1 MEEEVK
7 QKKSKKIGIIA
18 VIAVILLVLIAGT
31 IYYCVAYTG
40 TENLFKRIIGKTVN
54 SYQESIIGND
64 YNTLDTIL
72 GVNVEVSPKETNE
85 DTDKIVDLI
94 NSLKFELN
102 TQIDKE
108 QEKMNVKLNAS
119 KVNENDDLL
128 NAEVF
133 MDVKDEKAY
142 LYLKDFFDKYI
153 EVEETEGTFDS
164 LSEAFENMYSKDQKD
179 NVKKTSN
186 IIGNEVKGIVK
197 EEYCSSEKQEITIN
211 GKKVKATKNT
221 ITMTIDQVINELLT
235 VCNNLKNNEEFINC
249 YEDKEEIK
257 NILDEYIEEL
267 EYEQGYY
274 EEDSIKISI
283 YTTGITRKV
292 VKVDIEMLEEDDEL
306 FGIIEVT
313 KQDEE
318 NYDFDIKIEEEKI
331 TGTIQISEKDKNSMT
346 GKIQINIPEFGK
358 VTVNMDI
365 NNKFDTVIDTVDADN
380 VINAEEMTEDDAM
393 EILDKFQESK
403 LYDLINEVSGGMLD
417 MYFNN
422 SNEPSDRGLAFEEEE
437 EGLEDYDEEEEA
449 LNDYEEYVNSL
460 M

>member
-18 VIAVILLVLIAGT
+18 VISVILLALIAGA

-64 YNTLDTIL
+64 YNTLDTTV
-72 GVNVEVSPKETNE
+72 GVNIEVSPKETNE

-108 QEKMNVKLNAS
+108 QEKMNVKLNTS

-133 MDVKDEKAY
+133 MDVKEEKGY
-142 LYLKDFFDKYI
+142 VYLKDFYDKYI
-153 EVEETEGTFDS
+153 ETEVTDGSFDN
-164 LSEAFENMYSKDQKD
+164 LKEIFENMYSKDQKD

-186 IIGNEVKGIVK
+186 IIGNEFKGIVK

-211 GKKVKATKNT
+211 DKKVKATKNT
-221 ITMTIDQVINELLT
+221 ITMTIDQAINELLT

-257 NILDEYIEEL
+257 DILDEYIEEL
-267 EYEQGYY
+267 EYDKGLY

-283 YTTGITRKV
+283 YTTGISRKV
-292 VKVDIEMLEEDDEL
+292 VKVNVEMLEEDEL

-318 NYDFDIKIEEEKI
+318 NYNFEIKIEEEKI

-346 GKIQINIPEFGK
+346 GKIQININEFGK

-365 NNKFDTVIDTVDADN
+365 NNKFDTVIDTVDSDN

-403 LYDLINEVSGGMLD
+403 LYDLINEVSGGILD

-422 SNEPSDRGLAFEEEE
+422 SSNSSDRGLAFEEEE
-437 EGLEDYDEEEEA
+437 A
-449 LNDYEEYVNSL
+449 LNDDYEEYVNSL

>member
-7 QKKSKKIGIIA
+7 QKKSKKGGLIAII
-18 VIAVILLVLIAGT
+18 IVILLVLIAGT

-54 SYQESIIGND
+54 SYQESIIEND
-64 YNTLDTIL
+64 YDTLDTTV
-72 GVNVEVSPKETNE
+72 GVNVEVAPIETNDE
-85 DTDKIVDLI
+85 IQKVVDLV
-94 NSLKFELN
+94 NSLNFELN

-108 QEKMNVKLNAS
+108 QETMNVKLHS
-119 KVNENDDLL
+119 STIDENDDVL

-142 LYLKDFFDKYI
+142 IYLKDFFDKYI
-153 EVEETEGTFDS
+153 EVETTDGTFES
-164 LSEAFENMYSKDQKD
+164 LNEVFENIYTKEQKES
-179 NVKKTSN
+179 VKKSSN
-186 IIGNEVKGIVK
+186 IIEKEIKGIVK

-221 ITMTIDQVINELLT
+221 ISMTVDELIDELLT
-235 VCNNLKNNEEFINC
+235 VFKNLRNNDQFINC
-249 YEDKEEIK
+249 YKDKEEIE
-257 NILDEYIEEL
+257 NTLDEYIEQL
-267 EYEQGYY
+267 EDEQGLY
-274 EEDSIKISI
+274 EDDSIKISI
-283 YTTGITRKV
+283 YTTGISKKV
-292 VKVDIEMLEEDDEL
+292 LKVDIEMIEYDEV
-306 FGIIEVT
+306 IAMAEVT
-313 KQDEE
+313 KEDEE
-318 NYDFDIKIEEEKI
+318 NYDFEIKIEEEKI

-346 GKIQINIPEFGK
+346 GKIQLNIPEFGK